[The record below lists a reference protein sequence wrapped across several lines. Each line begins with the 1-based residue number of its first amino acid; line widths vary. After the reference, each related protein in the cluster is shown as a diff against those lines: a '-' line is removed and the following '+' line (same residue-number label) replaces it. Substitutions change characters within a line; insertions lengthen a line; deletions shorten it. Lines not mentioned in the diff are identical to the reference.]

1 MNLVTQPIAN
11 DAAMGIFA
19 SLDPKTVAILLD
31 VDGTMIEIGPS
42 PFEVTVSEGLRQSLK
57 SLFDFTGGALALVS
71 GRPIRDLDMLF
82 APLKLPSVG
91 GHGAEMRAAG
101 AAVTVR
107 VQALPEALRRQLVA
121 DLRYGIEVEDKG
133 YSLALHYRKVPQHQ
147 DWLLRHVVA
156 CCRAFPD
163 EAIEVLPGKSM
174 FEVKRPAV
182 NKGESVRRLM
192 KLTPF
197 AGRVPVFIGDDV
209 TDESVF
215 AVLPDLGGKG
225 FSVTRKFDGVAGIF
239 DSPEQV
245 RHALA
250 RLAERGVAANAQAQ
264 PS

>member
-19 SLDPKTVAILLD
+19 SLDPKTIAILLD

-42 PFEVTVSEGLRQSLK
+42 PFEVTVSANLRQSLK
-57 SLFDFTGGALALVS
+57 SLFDLTDGALALVS

-101 AAVTVR
+101 AAVTAR
-107 VQALPEALRRQLVA
+107 VQALPDALRRQLVA

-147 DWLLRHVVA
+147 DWLLRHVAA
-156 CCRAFPD
+156 CCREFPD
-163 EAIEVLPGKSM
+163 EAIEVLPGKAM

-192 KLTPF
+192 KLAPF

-245 RHALA
+245 RYALA